1 MQPNTQPRQV
11 FSHNGETFQADSL
24 RELINDYEL
33 GPGSVVHV
41 GDVQEHGT
49 NWIDAND
56 VIEQIRD
63 RGADEGGEF
72 ADDFPDVSA
81 EAKAELDAFLA
92 RWQAEHCVASFFN
105 VVNVRQHTIIEA
117 DMEDAPCKP

>member
-11 FSHNGETFQADSL
+11 WSRNGETFQADSL
-24 RELINDYEL
+24 HELINDYEL
-33 GPGSVVHV
+33 GPGSVAHV

-49 NWIDAND
+49 DWIDAND
-56 VIEQIRD
+56 VIEQIAN

-81 EAKAELDAFLA
+81 EAKAELDEFLK
-92 RWQAEHCVASFFN
+92 RWQAEHCVANFFL
-105 VVNVRQHTIIEA
+105 VVNVRHHTITEA
-117 DMEDAPCKP
+117 DIEEAACKP